1 MTEAFCNELGMSPGD
16 AAVAASAVV
25 RREHRGQADYGAGP
39 PRADRGVDRDL
50 APPSPRLRAVSTS
63 VLRPRR
69 SHGPWLAPRGRPAP
83 TSQSRGPRKVPLRRR
98 PPAGL
103 GRRLMAQLGAELERM
118 SPTQRLIVDGRLYR
132 SSPTTLGQ
140 LARECEVSREWVRL
154 LEKRLRNSLEE
165 AADQPARLLV
175 SAIAEIVGPVTTDA
189 ELENQILSALDVD
202 PRHPP
207 TADHRPLGPAADHP
221 GNLPMADQT
230 SSATAAEL
238 TSSPLGADQTSSA
251 TAAELT
257 SNAPA
262 AELARRMIRTR
273 LDYSCLDGICLSQE
287 ALGVTRRLRQAAT
300 TLADDAGL
308 IDEEAL
314 LACLP
319 GPEWLEHVPALVRR
333 SGLHRV
339 VGRLALRAS
348 NRARAKAALMSLG
361 KPSTKA
367 EIAAVAGLSPQ
378 RVGAC
383 LSSMASVARAGKLRW
398 GLAEWVDH
406 AYEGLAAEIALQI
419 NSDGGETSLL
429 RLAEELPRRFEVSA
443 SSVRTY
449 VSSPKFVLDDGRVR
463 LRRPNEPF
471 VFNRAGVR
479 GCPATFALGP
489 RRVGF
494 FFVVDREVIR
504 GSGRPLP
511 IAAAAIIGLTVNTIM
526 CFHGPA
532 QTAVKVTWP
541 DTSPAGP
548 SLGSTRGLAA
558 TVGAKE
564 GDLLSVVIDGNNAT
578 IAATATDPA
587 DHPPGWPLVA
597 RLTGIDERDGLHGL
611 ARALECSP
619 GAARSVLRA
628 RGDALILEAL
638 PDGEGLSVLGPR

>member
-1 MTEAFCNELGMSPGD
+1 
-16 AAVAASAVV
+16 
-25 RREHRGQADYGAGP
+25 
-39 PRADRGVDRDL
+39 
-50 APPSPRLRAVSTS
+50 
-63 VLRPRR
+63 
-69 SHGPWLAPRGRPAP
+69 
-83 TSQSRGPRKVPLRRR
+83 
-98 PPAGL
+98 
-103 GRRLMAQLGAELERM
+103 
-118 SPTQRLIVDGRLYR
+118 
-132 SSPTTLGQ
+132 
-140 LARECEVSREWVRL
+140 
-154 LEKRLRNSLEE
+154 
-165 AADQPARLLV
+165 
-175 SAIAEIVGPVTTDA
+175 
-189 ELENQILSALDVD
+189 
-202 PRHPP
+202 
-207 TADHRPLGPAADHP
+207 
-221 GNLPMADQT
+221 
-230 SSATAAEL
+230 
-238 TSSPLGADQTSSA
+238 
-251 TAAELT
+251 
-257 SNAPA
+257 
-262 AELARRMIRTR
+262 
-273 LDYSCLDGICLSQE
+273 
-287 ALGVTRRLRQAAT
+287 
-300 TLADDAGL
+300 
-308 IDEEAL
+308 
-314 LACLP
+314 
-319 GPEWLEHVPALVRR
+319 
-333 SGLHRV
+333 
-339 VGRLALRAS
+339 
-348 NRARAKAALMSLG
+348 MSLG